1 MKPPGD
7 PTAPPARLRLRAARD
22 SALALGL
29 GQAHARVPSDEQ
41 LQALQRNVLA
51 ALGAAGAA
59 SMMTAAARAARTTAV
74 AHPAAGFSI
83 GGAKIVLALAV
94 AAGAAT
100 GVWIWRQPAPAI
112 APPPGASVP
121 AVDVMAPPAPA
132 AAVVA
137 PSPAISRA
145 PAGHSRRPLSAAVM
159 PASHARGA
167 APPTAEPAPAPPTA
181 AVPDD
186 ETEELR
192 LLARAQKAL
201 ALDPAFALTLA
212 HEHRRRFPTGSMDQE
227 REVIAVNALVN
238 LGRTGEARERAERF
252 ARDHAGS
259 AYTAR
264 MQSILARAAAQP

>member
-1 MKPPGD
+1 MKPAGD
-7 PTAPPARLRLRAARD
+7 PTAPPARLRLRAAPG

-29 GQAHARVPSDEQ
+29 GQAHARVPTDEQ
-41 LQALQRNVLA
+41 LQALERNVLV
-51 ALGAAGAA
+51 ALGAAGTA
-59 SMMTAAARAARTTAV
+59 SMMTAAAGAARTTAV
-74 AHPAAGFSI
+74 AHPAAGFSL
-83 GGAKIVLALAV
+83 GGAKIALALAV

-100 GVWIWRQPAPAI
+100 GVWIWRKPAPAI
-112 APPPGASVP
+112 APPPGASIP
-121 AVDVMAPPAPA
+121 AVNVMAPPA
-132 AAVVA
+132 VVA
-137 PSPAISRA
+137 PEPAISRA
-145 PAGHSRRPLSAAVM
+145 PAGHPRRTVSAAVT
-159 PASHARGA
+159 PASHARA
-167 APPTAEPAPAPPTA
+167 VAPPAAEPAPATPTA
-181 AVPDD
+181 AGRDD

-201 ALDPAFALTLA
+201 AIDPAFALTLA

-238 LGRTGEARERAERF
+238 LGRTAEARERAERF